1 MHETQQRSA
10 VSAIVLAAGMS
21 ARMGSTK
28 QLLRMGNRSLLETV
42 IENLRKSAVDEIV
55 LVLGFSAETIRQE
68 VSLDGVRVVVNDAYR
83 EGMGKSL
90 RVGVSSVDPH
100 ADAALVVLADQPFVQ
115 PRTIDHLIS
124 QYHER
129 KPQIVI
135 PMYEGFRGNPV
146 LLDRSVFAEAM
157 GLTGDIGCRAMF
169 GSHSENILKVRVDDV
184 GILLDVDT
192 KSDFEK
198 LQQAYERGALQS
210 TLLEAADLEGREEA
224 PSAERRQL
232 VVVGREGVARAL
244 VKIGRLLNYTV
255 TVVDPLLP
263 IRELPEADQILHAL
277 DFSRLPGSAEKY
289 VVVASRGRFDE
300 EAIEQALQADA
311 AYIALVS
318 NPKRV
323 QEILAS
329 LKSRGISAEKLARV
343 RAPAG
348 LDIGAESPE
357 EIALSVI
364 AEIVSQRRG
373 RR

>member
-1 MHETQQRSA
+1 
-10 VSAIVLAAGMS
+10 
-21 ARMGSTK
+21 
-28 QLLRMGNRSLLETV
+28 
-42 IENLRKSAVDEIV
+42 
-55 LVLGFSAETIRQE
+55 
-68 VSLDGVRVVVNDAYR
+68 
-83 EGMGKSL
+83 
-90 RVGVSSVDPH
+90 
-100 ADAALVVLADQPFVQ
+100 
-115 PRTIDHLIS
+115 
-124 QYHER
+124 
-129 KPQIVI
+129 
-135 PMYEGFRGNPV
+135 MYEGFRGNPV